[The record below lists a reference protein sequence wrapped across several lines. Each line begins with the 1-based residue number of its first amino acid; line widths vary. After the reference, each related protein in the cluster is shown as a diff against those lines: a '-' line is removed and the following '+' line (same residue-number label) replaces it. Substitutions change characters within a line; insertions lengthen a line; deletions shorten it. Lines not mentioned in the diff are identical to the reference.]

1 MIYWGGQTGKSIIFY
16 RDTTFKIML
25 RGPHTHDYRTR
36 RDRTQRRVQAF
47 NVQLPV
53 LVEAYMEW
61 MLQLGEDGYSR
72 EYVLPPNAEVQTITN
87 ICEVDMYR
95 ECKNFSL
102 FFYSSFF

>member
-1 MIYWGGQTGKSIIFY
+1 MIYWGKQMSKPSIFY
-16 RDTTFKIML
+16 LVADFNYML
-25 RGPHTHDYRTR
+25 RRPHNRDYRTR

-47 NVQLPV
+47 AVQLPA
-53 LVEAYMEW
+53 LVDAYMGW

-72 EYVLPPNAEVQTITN
+72 EYVLPPSTEVQATMN

-95 ECKNFSL
+95 ESRNISL

>member
-1 MIYWGGQTGKSIIFY
+1 
-16 RDTTFKIML
+16 ML
-25 RGPHTHDYRTR
+25 RRPHTRDYRTR

-72 EYVLPPNAEVQTITN
+72 EYMLPPNAEVQATIN
-87 ICEVDMYR
+87 ICEVDVYR
-95 ECKNFSL
+95 EPMYFSL
-102 FFYSSFF
+102 FFYSSFFLSQVYTM